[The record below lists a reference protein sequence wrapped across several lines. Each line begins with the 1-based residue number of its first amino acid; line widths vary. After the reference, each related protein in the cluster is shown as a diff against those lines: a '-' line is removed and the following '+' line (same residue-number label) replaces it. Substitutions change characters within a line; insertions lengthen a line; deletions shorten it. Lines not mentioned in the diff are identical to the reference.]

1 MVILF
6 YENENL
12 SHEYLNL
19 LSNNFLNLNSIEI
32 FDYNINLLNDILL
45 NSKNNNIINRII
57 KYFPEISSG
66 LNDFIHKNNLIK
78 RNYLLMKI
86 KEIRNIWKI
95 NRILSNSQIFS
106 FYYNSIRNKKSLD
119 DYFEN
124 LYIQLKIFNKTINNQ
139 NIIIERL
146 MYILLQAINIDFVN
160 EDLIAEYF
168 VNKEDKDLL
177 IELKF
182 EEFLFNYSNYYLIE
196 NFILNKKEKEV
207 LNEMSTILE
216 RNEKY
221 INLVNK
227 FLFKLQEIFHER

>member
-19 LSNNFLNLNSIEI
+19 LSNNFLNINSIEI

-124 LYIQLKIFNKTINNQ
+124 LYIQLKNFNKTINNQ

-160 EDLIAEYF
+160 KDLIAEYF
-168 VNKEDKDLL
+168 VNKKDKDLL